1 MGKENSPWP
10 FPHHARQLAA
20 LGWLKELFQTDS
32 AWRAP
37 GLGGCTGQRGVPC
50 TGPGTGLW
58 QFPPAA
64 FHYLRRWGTVR
75 FCLTVR
81 LERSDLSP
89 SSLPRTLSG
98 TGVHPTFQ
106 APRQRRQER
115 GQSFTFKWSIHYPD
129 LVRVLQ
135 TSADLQKS
143 LSFKE
148 RFTGPWGAFTGPPP
162 PYSPSVRLD
171 GQAPSCVLCIS
182 HPLRHCPLYP
192 HSIPL
197 PTTKR
202 LIITNMD
209 VSSWRQLY
217 SRCLSL
223 GDNYMSD
230 VCVWR
235 SVFKGDAR
243 STHVCL
249 RWGFAYGDI

>member
-1 MGKENSPWP
+1 MGSGARGCTYGKGELALALSPRKT
-10 FPHHARQLAA
+10 AC
-20 LGWLKELFQTDS
+20 
-32 AWRAP
+32 
-37 GLGGCTGQRGVPC
+37 GLGVAEGAVPDRFSLE
-50 TGPGTGLW
+50 GPRAGRVHWAEGRALHWAGYWLW

-64 FHYLRRWGTVR
+64 FHCLRRWGTVR

-192 HSIPL
+192 HSIP
-197 PTTKR
+197 PPPPK
-202 LIITNMD
+202 D
-209 VSSWRQLY
+209 
-217 SRCLSL
+217 
-223 GDNYMSD
+223 
-230 VCVWR
+230 
-235 SVFKGDAR
+235 
-243 STHVCL
+243 
-249 RWGFAYGDI
+249 